1 MCDLCYSNP
10 HLPGCPNAPEPK
22 HGYKCSYC
30 GGGIVEG
37 EYFYDID
44 GRLYHDDCLDEMSR
58 EEILELVG
66 IDKEE
71 E

>member
-30 GGGIVEG
+30 GGEIVEG

-58 EEILELVG
+58 EKILELVG

-71 E
+71 A